1 MLNGDG
7 SETLDVVLFRAGG
20 VLFAVPAEN
29 AREAQHDRSRRRP
42 ALDLA
47 VALGRRP
54 AGNQILV
61 VTAGRRRLC
70 LRVDEVEEVT
80 ALPLETIHRLPSAAA
95 DSHRGGYVVGVAE
108 RGDELALMLDVGAL
122 VRAEA
127 EIAPRGA
134 PQRSQCASGAT

>member
-7 SETLDVVLFRAGG
+7 SQDPEVVLFRAGG

-29 AREAQHDRSRRRP
+29 AREAQRDRSGRRP

-47 VALGRRP
+47 GALGRGP
-54 AGNQILV
+54 AGRQILV
-61 VTAGRRRLC
+61 VAAGRKRLC

-80 ALPLETIHRLPSAAA
+80 VLPLETIHRLPPPAAN
-95 DSHRGGYVVGVAE
+95 SQRGGYVVGVAV

-122 VRAEA
+122 VRADA
-127 EIAPRGA
+127 HAAAVVAGDASR
-134 PQRSQCASGAT
+134 CAAGEG